1 MKNLKGISQLY
12 YNNYIFLCGSNEEEE
27 IGSSN
32 LISINLN
39 KKISND
45 NSTVLINSNKH
56 HYYPSMAITKELN
69 LVVIGGKKEKSCEIY
84 SIRSER
90 WKEIDSLPNE
100 RFNCSLC
107 YDKRSDYLYLFGG
120 FDYNEN
126 IIHNNILRIYS
137 KYFIQWEI
145 ISVSE
150 GWNSNL
156 LKRNSSLCFNG
167 IDIGHIYLFGG
178 KNEKSEFLNNLI
190 LFTFMKLKRKN
201 SSAENDD
208 EVKTIQN
215 SVEEILVDEKFKET
229 FCDSNS
235 VCNFDKNTF
244 FGIDD
249 NLNLFYVFNKKDEII
264 PEIVKY
270 KLQDLKAPNSKN
282 SSSNEVFNI
291 KNNNNSS
298 KDDISNDEST
308 EENNNNNN
316 NFNENQEN
324 SKENNN
330 LINDNFENK

>member
-1 MKNLKGISQLY
+1 MS
-12 YNNYIFLCGSNEEEE
+12 IFS
-27 IGSSN
+27 
-32 LISINLN
+32 
-39 KKISND
+39 
-45 NSTVLINSNKH
+45 
-56 HYYPSMAITKELN
+56 A
-69 LVVIGGKKEKSCEIY
+69 
-84 SIRSER
+84 
-90 WKEIDSLPNE
+90 
-100 RFNCSLC
+100 
-107 YDKRSDYLYLFGG
+107 
-120 FDYNEN
+120 
-126 IIHNNILRIYS
+126 
-137 KYFIQWEI
+137 
-145 ISVSE
+145 
-150 GWNSNL
+150 
-156 LKRNSSLCFNG
+156 NSST
-167 IDIGHIYLFGG
+167 
-178 KNEKSEFLNNLI
+178 I
-190 LFTFMKLKRKN
+190 LA
-201 SSAENDD
+201 SSADNDD

-308 EENNNNNN
+308 EENNNN
-316 NFNENQEN
+316 FNENKEN